1 MQESWKRRAF
11 RIVQQRQLCS
21 CMNDTK
27 RRELCHAMRF
37 DMPFPPPFTMK
48 TLFEEC
54 QSEPMQDDYYLGDLE
69 EPFGFGTDQFDGI
82 AIEWIR
88 IHPRLLVHRGRLI
101 SPQLLDASEQLEYL
115 LHKHSIPFAKQDM
128 DYLIYGDR

>member
-1 MQESWKRRAF
+1 
-11 RIVQQRQLCS
+11 
-21 CMNDTK
+21 
-27 RRELCHAMRF
+27 
-37 DMPFPPPFTMK
+37 
-48 TLFEEC
+48 
-54 QSEPMQDDYYLGDLE
+54 MQDDYYLGDWE

-88 IHPRLLVHRGRLI
+88 SHPRLLVHRGRLI

-128 DYLIYGDR
+128 DYLIYGYR